1 MQQARVTPMP
11 TKLLMMIAVFAAAH
25 TVAFAQDEEPRG
37 DAPKPTLEEVQKL
50 VQAISTDTA
59 RLKTYCELGKL
70 QGRMEN
76 AIKEHNE
83 EALSSLLTKME
94 GLEDDLGPDFAKV
107 SDGLESVDAN
117 SSDGEKFAEV
127 FGHLNEKCKEKSR
140 PPGGASTE
148 FSRGRGFLFGLQ
160 AWPESRSAAARVPP
174 YSDRGARQRE

>member
-140 PPGGASTE
+140 PPGGAADRDQ
-148 FSRGRGFLFGLQ
+148 FRGLRPLASNTL
-160 AWPESRSAAARVPP
+160 
-174 YSDRGARQRE
+174 